1 MVEFKVY
8 ENCENIVDSMQ
19 IESDTT
25 IASLKID
32 EQREVTIETRGSIN
46 VTFDGREYRSVSEFP
61 KELKD
66 IIANEERW
74 YNNERVCVSENNWFE
89 LFYMDNRKETVL
101 VKASECVDV
110 EGYKDAELYELM
122 AAYVNDAEDYEFLPA
137 SFDDFI

>member
-46 VTFDGREYRSVSEFP
+46 VTFDGKDYCSVSEFP

-74 YNNERVCVSENNWFE
+74 YNNERVCVNENNWFE
-89 LFYMDNRKETVL
+89 LFYMDNRKETAL

>member
-46 VTFDGREYRSVSEFP
+46 VTFDGQEYRSVSEFP

-74 YNNERVCVSENNWFE
+74 
-89 LFYMDNRKETVL
+89 
-101 VKASECVDV
+101 
-110 EGYKDAELYELM
+110 
-122 AAYVNDAEDYEFLPA
+122 
-137 SFDDFI
+137 